1 MHIWSNLQKFLY
13 DKDYFLAYFNNSL
26 YVYNF
31 TKLYSI
37 TNKKIVMEIAA
48 KKLMILGNDL
58 ILKRSC
64 GKELI
69 IYGTIKEVTYE

>member
-31 TKLYSI
+31 TKVYFI
-37 TNKKIVMEIAA
+37 TDKKIVLDIAN
-48 KKLMILGNDL
+48 KKVTISGCNL
-58 ILKRSC
+58 ILKKSC
-64 GKELI
+64 GNELI
-69 IYGTIKEVTYE
+69 IYGNIKGVTSE

>member
-31 TKLYSI
+31 TKVYFI
-37 TNKKIVMEIAA
+37 TDKKIVLDIAN
-48 KKLMILGNDL
+48 KKVTISGCDL
-58 ILKRSC
+58 ILKKSC
-64 GKELI
+64 GNELI
-69 IYGTIKEVTYE
+69 IYGNIKGVTYE